1 MSSDDYEDDEFDE
14 IEEWEYFEEEERPSF
29 RDRVAIKD
37 IIKLVLLFVAFAAF
51 FLYFRFWDFFV
62 GLVSFGSE
70 ELGQSRMLY
79 FTLLVFPFFAGLFI
93 LGVVNVSKALFIPP
107 KESATED

>member
-1 MSSDDYEDDEFDE
+1 MSSDDYEDEEFDE

-37 IIKLVLLFVAFAAF
+37 IIKLLLLFVAFAGF

-79 FTLLVFPFFAGLFI
+79 FTLIMFPFVAALFLVGL
-93 LGVVNVSKALFIPP
+93 VNVSKTLFIPP
-107 KESATED
+107 RESGADD